1 MIIEYKIDILAA
13 LKQKGYSSTKLRNEK
28 LLSESSMQK
37 LRTKKPVGL
46 EIIAKICTLLECQ
59 PGDVLELKEE
69 NEDKSEE

>member
-37 LRTKKPVGL
+37 LRNKKPVGL